1 MIQFRAKHNLAVPL
15 RGFLSSIQYSM
26 CTIKLHTWIWQ
37 LLRQLYIMNK
47 RAFSFSF
54 QQSNTQCV
62 TTQKSIVRLQDT
74 ELNVTYTKGLCFL
87 LSISSSTHNY
97 ITQALFGCLPP
108 IAEVLS
114 CVVPSF
120 SSVYTRGKHGLHYLH
135 ITYSMEYTIHLKIT
149 ECEVLI

>member
-1 MIQFRAKHNLAVPL
+1 MDMVVSKAFIHHEQKGIF
-15 RGFLSSIQYSM
+15 FLIS
-26 CTIKLHTWIWQ
+26 TIKYIVCVQ
-37 LLRQLYIMNK
+37 LNYTKVNC
-47 RAFSFSF
+47 STSGYW
-54 QQSNTQCV
+54 
-62 TTQKSIVRLQDT
+62 TTQI
-74 ELNVTYTKGLCFL
+74 NVAYTKGLCFL
-87 LSISSSTHNY
+87 LSISFSTHNY

-135 ITYSMEYTIHLKIT
+135 ITYSMEYTIHMKIT